1 MNSQKHYAAGI
12 GAFVIWGFFSL
23 PLRALKE
30 FSAGDILFF
39 RILLS
44 AVLLLIILS
53 AFRKKQV
60 LKEYRNFRALSR
72 LQRKQV
78 IQLTLIGAI
87 LLTFN
92 WLVFIY
98 IVNNVNVKTASFSYL
113 ICPVITAVMGSVL
126 LKEQLAP
133 LQWLAVALCA
143 LSCMLI
149 GMNSL
154 EELGLSFATALSYGL
169 YLISQRKNQGFDRL
183 VVLAVQVLFSLL
195 ILSLGFSQLVTAVP
209 TVPYFYG
216 VIFLIS
222 AGFTILPL
230 FLNLYALNKVNSAT
244 IGILM
249 YINPLLNFV
258 LAILVFDEHVNLM
271 QMLGYSL
278 ILLGLVIFNYQN
290 FKKLQTSM
298 ARAKG

>member
-1 MNSQKHYAAGI
+1 
-12 GAFVIWGFFSL
+12 
-23 PLRALKE
+23 
-30 FSAGDILFF
+30 
-39 RILLS
+39 
-44 AVLLLIILS
+44 

-72 LQRKQV
+72 LQRKQM

-169 YLISQRKNQGFDRL
+169 YL
-183 VVLAVQVLFSLL
+183 
-195 ILSLGFSQLVTAVP
+195 
-209 TVPYFYG
+209 
-216 VIFLIS
+216 
-222 AGFTILPL
+222 
-230 FLNLYALNKVNSAT
+230 
-244 IGILM
+244 
-249 YINPLLNFV
+249 
-258 LAILVFDEHVNLM
+258 
-271 QMLGYSL
+271 
-278 ILLGLVIFNYQN
+278 
-290 FKKLQTSM
+290 
-298 ARAKG
+298 